1 MNLGTNYTIGP
12 TTSEFGRGGKVRN
25 PQKAG
30 TFWDSFESLEI
41 IFLHQVADRAVG
53 DFKHVGG
60 LGLHPATL
68 IEGTLQ

>member
-12 TTSEFGRGGKVRN
+12 RASESWQAGTSEIHN
-25 PQKAG
+25 KAG
-30 TFWDSFESLEI
+30 NALELFPALEA
-41 IFLHQVADRAVG
+41 IFLHQVAERAVG
-53 DFKHVGG
+53 DSKHVGG